1 MELIPVVLAG
11 GVGSRLWPVSRE
23 MHPKPFMKMED
34 GESLL
39 QKTFLRSVALPSVK
53 EVMTVTNHNLFFKTQ
68 DDYLSVNTSNMP
80 TSFVLESEGR
90 NTAPAIA
97 IAALQIS
104 KKYGNDAVM
113 LVLSADHLIQD
124 QQSFQDA
131 TSKAIILAEQGY
143 LVTFGIEPKYPETGY
158 GYIESDTTNATFSA
172 DKSCRL
178 VKRFVEKPNIEKAK
192 EYCAMNNYFWNSGI
206 FCFKASTILTEL
218 NEHASDILKIAK
230 TCLESS
236 DAGDDSMDLIRLD
249 NDTFSEMP
257 DISIDYAVMEKSN
270 NVAVV
275 SCDIGWS
282 DIGSWAAISGLG
294 EEDESGNVY
303 EGEPVLIDVA
313 NSYIHESNRTIGL
326 LGVKDLIIVDTPD
339 ALLIANKGRSQDVK
353 QIVNKLKTNGNGK
366 NNHLSQLEVHRPWGV
381 YTVLEDSKH
390 HKIKRIE
397 VKSGASI
404 SLQLHHHRNEHWIV
418 VSGTAEVINNGETY
432 FLNQNEST
440 YIVAGNKHRLSNP
453 GVVMLI
459 MIEVQTGEYLGE
471 DDIVRF
477 EDEYGRL

>member
-1 MELIPVVLAG
+1 MEIIPVILSG
-11 GVGSRLWPVSRE
+11 GIGSRLWPVSRE
-23 MHPKPFMKMED
+23 MHPKPFMIMKD

-39 QKTFLRSVALPSVK
+39 QKTFLRSVALPNVK
-53 EVMTVTNHNLFFKTQ
+53 EVVTVTNHNLFFKTQ
-68 DDYLSVNTSNMP
+68 DDYLSVNTSKMP
-80 TSFVLESEGR
+80 TSFILESEGR

-97 IAALQIS
+97 MAALQVS
-104 KKYGNDAVM
+104 QKHGNDAVM

-124 QQSFQDA
+124 QESFQEA
-131 TSKAIILAEQGY
+131 TSKATILAEQGY

-158 GYIESDTTNATFSA
+158 GYIESDSTNATFSA

-178 VKRFVEKPNIEKAK
+178 VKRFIEKPNIEKAK
-192 EYCAMNNYFWNSGI
+192 EYCSTSNYFWNSGI
-206 FCFKASTILTEL
+206 FCFKASTILSEFE
-218 NEHASDILKIAK
+218 EHAPDILRIAE
-230 TCLESS
+230 TCLEACDNK
-236 DAGDDSMDLIRLD
+236 DALMELTRTD
-249 NDTFSEMP
+249 NDNFSKMP

-282 DIGSWAAISGLG
+282 DIGTWIAVSELEKA
-294 EEDESGNVY
+294 DENGNTSV
-303 EGEPVLIDVA
+303 GDSLLIDVT
-313 NSYIHESNRTIGL
+313 NSYIHKSNRTIGL
-326 LGVKDLIIVDTPD
+326 LGVKNLIIVDTPD
-339 ALLIANKGRSQDVK
+339 ALLIADKERSQDVK
-353 QIVNKLKTNGNGK
+353 QIVNKLKTNGKGYDTA
-366 NNHLSQLEVHRPWGV
+366 HLEVHRPWGV
-381 YTVLEDSKH
+381 YTVLEDTKH

-397 VKSGASI
+397 VKPGASI

-432 FLNQNEST
+432 LLNQNEST

-477 EDEYGRL
+477 EDEYGRI

>member
-1 MELIPVVLAG
+1 M
-11 GVGSRLWPVSRE
+11 
-23 MHPKPFMKMED
+23 
-34 GESLL
+34 
-39 QKTFLRSVALPSVK
+39 
-53 EVMTVTNHNLFFKTQ
+53 
-68 DDYLSVNTSNMP
+68 
-80 TSFVLESEGR
+80 
-90 NTAPAIA
+90 
-97 IAALQIS
+97 
-104 KKYGNDAVM
+104 
-113 LVLSADHLIQD
+113 
-124 QQSFQDA
+124 
-131 TSKAIILAEQGY
+131 
-143 LVTFGIEPKYPETGY
+143 
-158 GYIESDTTNATFSA
+158 
-172 DKSCRL
+172 
-178 VKRFVEKPNIEKAK
+178 KRFVEKPNIEKAK

-236 DAGDDSMDLIRLD
+236 DTGDDSMDLIRLD
-249 NDTFSEMP
+249 NDTFSKMP

-353 QIVNKLKTNGNGK
+353 QIVNKLKTNGNGNGNGK

-381 YTVLEDSKH
+381 YTVLEDSKR

>member
-1 MELIPVVLAG
+1 MEIIPVILSG
-11 GVGSRLWPVSRE
+11 GIGSRLWPVSRE

-39 QKTFLRSVALPSVK
+39 QKTFLRSVALPNVK
-53 EVMTVTNHNLFFKTQ
+53 EVVTVTNHNLFFKTK
-68 DDYLSVNTSNMP
+68 DDYLSVNTSKMP
-80 TSFVLESEGR
+80 TSFILESEGR

-104 KKYGNDAVM
+104 QKHGNDAVM

-124 QQSFQDA
+124 QESFQNA
-131 TSKAIILAEQGY
+131 TSKATILAEQGY

-158 GYIESDTTNATFSA
+158 GYIESDPTKANFSA
-172 DKSCRL
+172 DKSCHL
-178 VKRFVEKPNIEKAK
+178 VKRFVEKPKIEKAK
-192 EYCAMNNYFWNSGI
+192 EYCSSSNYFWNSGI
-206 FCFKASTILTEL
+206 FCFKASTILSEFE
-218 NEHASDILKIAK
+218 EHAPDILRIAE
-230 TCLESS
+230 TCLVACDNK
-236 DAGDDSMDLIRLD
+236 DALMELTRTD
-249 NDTFSEMP
+249 NDNFSKMP

-282 DIGSWAAISGLG
+282 DIGSWVAVSELEKA
-294 EEDESGNVY
+294 DENGNTSV
-303 EGEPVLIDVA
+303 GDSLLIDVT
-313 NSYIHESNRTIGL
+313 NCYIHKSNRTIGL
-326 LGVKDLIIVDTPD
+326 LGVKNLIIVDTPD
-339 ALLIANKGRSQDVK
+339 ALLIADKDRSQDVK
-353 QIVNKLKTNGNGK
+353 QIVNKLKANGTGYDTS
-366 NNHLSQLEVHRPWGV
+366 HLEVHRPWGV
-381 YTVLEDSKH
+381 YTILEDSKH

-397 VKSGASI
+397 VKPGASI

-418 VSGTAEVINNGETY
+418 VSGTAEVINNGDTY
-432 FLNQNEST
+432 LLNQNEST

-477 EDEYGRL
+477 EDEYGRI

>member
-1 MELIPVVLAG
+1 MEIIPVILSG
-11 GVGSRLWPVSRE
+11 GIGSRLWPVSRE

-39 QKTFLRSVALPSVK
+39 QKTFLRSVALPNVK
-53 EVMTVTNHNLFFKTQ
+53 EVVTVTNHNLFFKTQ
-68 DDYLSVNTSNMP
+68 DDYLSVNTSKMP
-80 TSFVLESEGR
+80 TSFILESEGR

-97 IAALQIS
+97 MAALQVS
-104 KKYGNDAVM
+104 QKHGNDAVM

-124 QQSFQDA
+124 QESFYDA
-131 TSKAIILAEQGY
+131 TSKATILAERGY

-158 GYIESDTTNATFSA
+158 GYIESDPSNASFSP
-172 DKSCRL
+172 DKSCHL
-178 VKRFVEKPNIEKAK
+178 VKRFIEKPNIEKAK
-192 EYCAMNNYFWNSGI
+192 EYCSTSNHFWNSGI
-206 FCFKASTILTEL
+206 FCFKASTILSEFK
-218 NEHASDILKIAK
+218 EHAPDILRVAK
-230 TCLESS
+230 TCLEAC
-236 DAGDDSMDLIRLD
+236 DNNGALMELTRID
-249 NDTFSEMP
+249 NDNFSKMP
-257 DISIDYAVMEKSN
+257 DISIDYAIMEKSN

-282 DIGSWAAISGLG
+282 DIGSWAAVSKL
-294 EEDESGNVY
+294 EKADENGNRSV
-303 EGEPVLIDVA
+303 GDSLLIDVTD
-313 NSYIHESNRTIGL
+313 SYIHKSNRTIGL
-326 LGVKDLIIVDTPD
+326 LGVKNLIIVDTPD
-339 ALLIANKGRSQDVK
+339 ALLIADKDRSQDVK
-353 QIVNKLKTNGNGK
+353 QIVNKLKTNGGGYDTS
-366 NNHLSQLEVHRPWGV
+366 HLEVHRPWGV

-397 VKSGASI
+397 VKPGASI

-432 FLNQNEST
+432 LLNQNEST
-440 YIVAGNKHRLSNP
+440 YIIAGNKHRLSNP

-477 EDEYGRL
+477 EDEYGRI